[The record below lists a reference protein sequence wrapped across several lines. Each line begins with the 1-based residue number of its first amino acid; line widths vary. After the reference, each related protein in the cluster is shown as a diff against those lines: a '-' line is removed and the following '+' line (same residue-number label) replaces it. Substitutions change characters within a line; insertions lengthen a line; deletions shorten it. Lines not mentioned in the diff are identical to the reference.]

1 MGKTDVDVYDV
12 LALIGVAKEEWEL
25 YNKNQRSAPSDYP
38 PKMSVDS
45 SVAPNLK
52 AKGNG

>member
-1 MGKTDVDVYDV
+1 MGKTDIDVYDV

-38 PKMSVDS
+38 PKMNVDS
-45 SVAPNLK
+45 SGAPKLEDTDNR
-52 AKGNG
+52 